1 MSCAV
6 VAKQYKL
13 DAEQLQRQ
21 YKEHLSNF
29 NEWKQKSHAT
39 DYILY
44 KPNMGPNLSID
55 ETSLS
60 NGELYTVLT
69 NRDRRTGDKCL
80 IAMINGTKSDKIR
93 EVLLKIPEVSRRKV
107 REITVDMA
115 ANMHHAIK
123 RCFPKAD
130 ITVDRFHVQKLALEG
145 VQKIRIDKRW
155 EALDLENQG
164 MSKAKEQGESY
175 KPEEFENGDTLKQL
189 LARSRYLLFK
199 SREKWNDVQKQRG
212 KILFRLYPEIE
223 QAYNLT
229 HSLRI
234 IFNQNSLKDVART
247 KLAHWYK
254 EVEAFI
260 ATTKPTK
267 DEAKSK
273 KRSND
278 EKEKPKPN
286 PFHSILNSIE
296 SYSDQILN
304 FFNNRATNASAEC
317 FNAKLK
323 KFRADVRGV
332 NDVAFFLY
340 RVANIYAK

>member
-29 NEWKQKSHAT
+29 NAWKQKSHAT

-44 KPNMGPNLSID
+44 KSNMGPNLSID

-80 IAMINGTKSDKIR
+80 IAMINGTKSDTIR

-123 RCFPKAD
+123 RSFPKAD

-145 VQKIRIDKRW
+145 VQKIRVDKRW

-212 KILFRLYPEIE
+212 KILFRL
-223 QAYNLT
+223 
-229 HSLRI
+229 
-234 IFNQNSLKDVART
+234 
-247 KLAHWYK
+247 
-254 EVEAFI
+254 
-260 ATTKPTK
+260 
-267 DEAKSK
+267 
-273 KRSND
+273 
-278 EKEKPKPN
+278 
-286 PFHSILNSIE
+286 
-296 SYSDQILN
+296 
-304 FFNNRATNASAEC
+304 
-317 FNAKLK
+317 
-323 KFRADVRGV
+323 
-332 NDVAFFLY
+332 
-340 RVANIYAK
+340 